1 MIFGGK
7 IYMARYYIGF
17 DCGTM
22 GTKTAIYREDSV
34 RMAEAYR
41 ENIISYPH
49 PGRAEMDPRGF
60 VRTVEE
66 GVMEC
71 LHKSGVNP
79 NEIRGISASGIIC
92 GIVGINE
99 NWEPVTPFVPYL
111 DNRARVEAEWIKA
124 NVKPVWLQESG
135 NCIVDEFMPPII
147 LRWFLNHY
155 TGFREK
161 AVKVLNNGPFVLGTL
176 AGLKAS
182 EAFLDW
188 ATMSG
193 WLIGYDAHA
202 RNWSPKQMKALG
214 IPMEILPKIVRPW
227 DVVGFLCPEE
237 AEKMGLPPGIP
248 IVAGAGDTM
257 QSALASGLIEPGLST
272 DVAGTASIF
281 AVAVDDMVE
290 RISLSPG
297 MMFATGTLED
307 SYFYWSM
314 IRAGGLS
321 LRWFRDNVAGCPGD
335 PSFYSEMDAL
345 AGEIPPGS
353 RGVLFYPYLQGA
365 GPDMPGACGAFL
377 GLYGSSDRA
386 AMWRSILEAIAF
398 EYAQMIQ
405 VYRECG
411 IPIKEIIGTEGG
423 SKSPLW
429 TQIKADILG
438 GAYNIPTRSEGGLM
452 ADVAVAAYGVGD
464 IQNLKKT
471 MKEWITF
478 RGRFETDPKN
488 FKIYQD
494 VFAIR
499 QSILGSSIKDTFAGL
514 EKIRKILGQ

>member
-1 MIFGGK
+1 
-7 IYMARYYIGF
+7 
-17 DCGTM
+17 
-22 GTKTAIYREDSV
+22 
-34 RMAEAYR
+34 
-41 ENIISYPH
+41 
-49 PGRAEMDPRGF
+49 
-60 VRTVEE
+60 
-66 GVMEC
+66 
-71 LHKSGVNP
+71 
-79 NEIRGISASGIIC
+79 
-92 GIVGINE
+92 
-99 NWEPVTPFVPYL
+99 
-111 DNRARVEAEWIKA
+111 
-124 NVKPVWLQESG
+124 
-135 NCIVDEFMPPII
+135 MPPII

-193 WLIGYDAHA
+193 WLIGYDAHT

-214 IPMEILPKIVRPW
+214 IPMDILPKIVKPW
-227 DVVGFLCPEE
+227 DVIGYLCPEE
-237 AEKMGLPPGIP
+237 AEKMGLPSGIP

-290 RISLSPG
+290 KISVAPG

-335 PSFYSEMDAL
+335 PAFYSEMDAL

-353 RGVLFYPYLQGA
+353 GGVLFYPYLQGA

-405 VYRECG
+405 IYRECG

-464 IQNLKKT
+464 INDLKKT

-478 RGRFETDPKN
+478 RGRFETDLKN
-488 FKIYQD
+488 YKIYQD

-499 QSILGSSIKDTFAGL
+499 QEILGSSIKDTFVGL

>member
-1 MIFGGK
+1 
-7 IYMARYYIGF
+7 
-17 DCGTM
+17 M

-41 ENIISYPH
+41 ENMISYPS

-60 VRTVEE
+60 VKNVEE
-66 GVMEC
+66 GVREC
-71 LHKSGVNP
+71 LYKSGVNP
-79 NEIRGISASGIIC
+79 GEIRAISASGIIC
-92 GIVGINE
+92 GIVGINKD
-99 NWEPVTPFVPYL
+99 WEPVTPFVPYL
-111 DNRARVEAEWIKA
+111 DNRARCEADWIRKNVE
-124 NVKPVWLQESG
+124 PVWLAESG

-155 TGFREK
+155 SGFRDK
-161 AVKVLNNGPFVLGTL
+161 AVKVVNNGPFVLGTL
-176 AGLKAS
+176 AGLKAE

-193 WLIGYDAHA
+193 WLIGYDS
-202 RNWSPKQMKALG
+202 RSRKWSHKQMKALG
-214 IPMEILPKIVRPW
+214 IPEEILPRIVKPW
-227 DVVGFLCPEE
+227 DVIGYLCPEE
-237 AEKMGLPPGIP
+237 GEKMGLPSGIP

-257 QSALASGLIEPGLST
+257 QSALASGLLEPGLST
-272 DVAGTASIF
+272 DIAGTASIF
-281 AVAVDDMVE
+281 AVAVE
-290 RISLSPG
+290 EINEKISLSPG

-321 LRWFRDNVAGCPGD
+321 LRWFRDNLADCHGD

-345 AGEIPPGS
+345 AGEVPPGS
-353 RGVLFYPYLQGA
+353 RGILFYPYLQGA

-377 GLYGSSDRA
+377 GLYGAGDRA
-386 AMWRSILEAIAF
+386 SMWRSILEAIAF
-398 EYAQMIQ
+398 EYAQMIRI
-405 VYRECG
+405 YRECG

-464 IQNLKKT
+464 IEDLKKT
-471 MKEWITF
+471 MKEWVTF

-488 FKIYQD
+488 RKIYEQIFE
-494 VFAIR
+494 VR
-499 QSILGSSIKDTFAGL
+499 QSMLGSSMKETFAGL
-514 EKIRKILGQ
+514 EQIRKILGQ